1 MISVTTTLSTRNGW
15 SIRIHARIRVHAE
28 SERTARLPRP
38 RQKAHPPRMPVP
50 ESKVVESSFR
60 KPSVAS
66 REGGPPVSKKVVQK
80 YIISSSFLI
89 YKIECRE
96 GTRSTRRGISRPGG
110 GSGGAQSSPES
121 RRCPAAGGSE
131 SKPGKRDARQ
141 DLRQHAPQGVYG
153 DTAQGATPVSAPAAA
168 PAPPPG
174 GGGLTSTRSAGC
186 TSWTG
191 TRPWTWPAPRRA
203 AAAPASAGTSARTP
217 GWGSSGRTPRR
228 SGRC

>member
-1 MISVTTTLSTRNGW
+1 MGGASGYTHASASTRNQRGRRD
-15 SIRIHARIRVHAE
+15 SHVHDRRPTRHGCLSQRARSWKAVSE
-28 SERTARLPRP
+28 SRPSHPARAG
-38 RQKAHPPRMPVP
+38 RQSLKRLC
-50 ESKVVESSFR
+50 KNTLFLLLL
-60 KPSVAS
+60 
-66 REGGPPVSKKVVQK
+66 
-80 YIISSSFLI
+80 FLI

-153 DTAQGATPVSAPAAA
+153 HTAQGATPVSAPAAA